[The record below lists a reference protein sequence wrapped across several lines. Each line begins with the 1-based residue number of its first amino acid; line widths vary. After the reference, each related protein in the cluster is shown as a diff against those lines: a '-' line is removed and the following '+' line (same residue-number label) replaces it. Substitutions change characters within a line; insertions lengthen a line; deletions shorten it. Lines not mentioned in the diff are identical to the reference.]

1 MFWLISKHKPP
12 QNVATLF
19 EEAFLNKKRK
29 KMLIFRF
36 SFWTIFFNKFFVR
49 NVFFRTENF
58 GLKSDFGRLF
68 LNGIV
73 HPAKQRR
80 WVLNLPLADHAYEG
94 KGGSSWEGRASLV
107 LQRLGTVGCVRLR
120 LHLLRRDLMEARA
133 ASLLV
138 GLSGVE
144 LLRERRVGRPAIIRG
159 GAIRFVKC
167 SCGPEAYSACLS
179 SNGKCIAESRKQLG
193 EP

>member
-1 MFWLISKHKPP
+1 M
-12 QNVATLF
+12 
-19 EEAFLNKKRK
+19 
-29 KMLIFRF
+29 
-36 SFWTIFFNKFFVR
+36 
-49 NVFFRTENF
+49 
-58 GLKSDFGRLF
+58 
-68 LNGIV
+68 NGIV

-94 KGGSSWEGRASLV
+94 EGGSSWEGRASLV
-107 LQRLGTVGCVRLR
+107 LQRLGTVEGDVRLR
-120 LHLLRRDLMEARA
+120 LYLLRRDLMEARA

-179 SNGKCIAESRKQLG
+179 SNGKCIAEVEKAAWGAVNASRFADVTC
-193 EP
+193 